1 MSRGWEMMILGENHD
16 REAKPMKMK
25 RLILAV
31 ALATFAVSPAFA
43 FHCPADMAQID
54 QALDKKPN
62 LSAEQM
68 GKVKALRAE
77 GETLHKAGDHSRSVE
92 VLSEAKGILGIK

>member
-1 MSRGWEMMILGENHD
+1 
-16 REAKPMKMK
+16 MK
-25 RLILAV
+25 RLILAA
-31 ALATFAVSPAFA
+31 ALATFAISPALA
-43 FHCPADMAQID
+43 YHCPADMAEID
-54 QALDKKPN
+54 SALAKKPD

-77 GETLHKAGDHSRSVE
+77 GETLHKAGNHSRSVE